1 MDVCLRII
9 FTYEYIN
16 VMTFKY
22 IYIYIDVMLASD
34 ALSEFHNF
42 TPSTGMDIALIFIRT
57 ITLIK

>member
-22 IYIYIDVMLASD
+22 IYFDVMLASD

-42 TPSTGMDIALIFIRT
+42 TPSTDMDIALIFIRT